1 MLVIFI
7 VGVWRR
13 QYYIQSVVENMQIH
27 LPLKSLSKE
36 LINLSSPVSSFA
48 PVTFIPSLPSSSGSL
63 ESSDMTS
70 LALYEEDFNWV
81 KSFYTDGPN
90 G

>member
-1 MLVIFI
+1 MFVIVV

-13 QYYIQSVVENMQIH
+13 QYYIQSVVENIPIH
-27 LPLKSLSKE
+27 LTLASLSKE

-48 PVTFIPSLPSSSGSL
+48 PVTFIPSLSSSSGSL
-63 ESSDMTS
+63 ESSDVTS
-70 LALYEEDFNWV
+70 LALYEEDVNWV